1 MPQAPSMNRRLY
13 IDRLSAGTNKLTHC
27 CSGALPGSAS
37 KPTSCIKQVI
47 KANQSGVKDSVNS
60 SAADIGD
67 PCCLASLTRA
77 LVRNHGTGSGLG
89 TGVWTMSQNGGV
101 TWTRCIDDDTRDLHN
116 FVNFVKIYERFKLL
130 YGPSPREF
138 PDRSHPI
145 FAVATP
151 ILTSIWLATTHP
163 PLPPLQSPLL

>member
-67 PCCLASLTRA
+67 PSLTR
-77 LVRNHGTGSGLG
+77 LIRNYGTPRER
-89 TGVWTMSQNGGV
+89 TGKWRVDNGGV
-101 TWTRCIDDDTRDLHN
+101 T
-116 FVNFVKIYERFKLL
+116 
-130 YGPSPREF
+130 
-138 PDRSHPI
+138 
-145 FAVATP
+145 
-151 ILTSIWLATTHP
+151 
-163 PLPPLQSPLL
+163 